1 MHTYIHTHT
10 HILYIYSRISCNIFN
25 FSHFFQV
32 QMPAYTL
39 SRYPVKYIAIFPIH
53 IPKLAAII
61 PIITATLHRVWQ
73 RQARKVQGCHEHH
86 ENQEIPQRV
95 VHPSIEP
102 DAALPRPIPATG
114 THVSHCTR
122 IHIRRVL
129 RTLSSSPTLSASLC
143 VSLPLSRFGLKHFFR
158 NCIVNN
164 VVLILESAMFPVFMG
179 LMLLFIGPQCC
190 IRPRPAPNY
199 GSCVVGVRL
208 ALAWGHL
215 RLLPLIFDKEMHFA
229 WRSSFFSGLT
239 PFPTFP
245 LASSA
250 FDTAD
255 K

>member
-1 MHTYIHTHT
+1 MATPSAQGARLPWTPWEPRDPAESCAPKHRAWCGSAPPHPSHKHPCEPLHTY
-10 HILYIYSRISCNIFN
+10 
-25 FSHFFQV
+25 SH
-32 QMPAYTL
+32 
-39 SRYPVKYIAIFPIH
+39 
-53 IPKLAAII
+53 
-61 PIITATLHRVWQ
+61 
-73 RQARKVQGCHEHH
+73 
-86 ENQEIPQRV
+86 
-95 VHPSIEP
+95 
-102 DAALPRPIPATG
+102 
-114 THVSHCTR
+114 
-122 IHIRRVL
+122 
-129 RTLSSSPTLSASLC
+129 SSSPTYIVFVSHSLC

-199 GSCVVGVRL
+199 GSCVVRVSL

-245 LASSA
+245 LDSPA
-250 FDTAD
+250 FDNAD
-255 K
+255 KWNFHWILFQKFSNLIIS